1 MTPTN
6 LIIAGLALAL
16 ALVTGLL
23 GWQTVR
29 LANEQKAHQTTVAT
43 FAQLREKQATQA
55 KTDIEAV
62 RAEEHRRIFALEG
75 VIHEQ
80 AKLAASA
87 RADADAADLAFK
99 RLRDK
104 ANRLA
109 TSTSQR
115 PTNPTTPA
123 AGQTAEPAA
132 MVLADVLGS
141 LGQRAV
147 DLGRFAD
154 ESRSAGLACE
164 ASYDAVRAD
173 NGSD

>member
-1 MTPTN
+1 MNPTN
-6 LIIAGLALAL
+6 MIIAGLAVAL
-16 ALVTGLL
+16 ALVTGAL

-29 LANEQKAHQTTVAT
+29 LAKEEKAHQATVAT
-43 FAQLREKQATQA
+43 FAKLREKQAEQA
-55 KTDIEAV
+55 KADIEAA

-75 VIHEQ
+75 VIREQ
-80 AKLAASA
+80 AKVAERT
-87 RADADAADLAFK
+87 RADADAAAVALK

-109 TSTSQR
+109 AAADSR
-115 PTNPTTPA
+115 AADPPTASASPP
-123 AGQTAEPAA
+123 AEPSA

-147 DLGRFAD
+147 DLGKFAD

-164 ASYDAVRAD
+164 ASYEAVK
-173 NGSD
+173 GE

>member
-6 LIIAGLALAL
+6 MIIAGLALAL
-16 ALVTGLL
+16 ALVTGAL

-43 FAQLREKQATQA
+43 FATLREKQAEQA
-55 KTDIEAV
+55 KADVEAA
-62 RAEEHRRIFALEG
+62 RSEEHRRIFALEG
-75 VIHEQ
+75 IIHEQ
-80 AKLAASA
+80 AKVAAKA
-87 RADADAADLAFK
+87 RADADAADVALK

-109 TSTSQR
+109 TSTSSR
-115 PTNPTTPA
+115 TVNTATAPA
-123 AGQTAEPAA
+123 SSPAESPA

-147 DLGRFAD
+147 ELGKFAD
-154 ESRSAGLACE
+154 ESRSAGLTCE
-164 ASYDAVRAD
+164 ASYDAVRDAQ
-173 NGSD
+173 

>member
-6 LIIAGLALAL
+6 MIIAGLALAL
-16 ALVTGLL
+16 TLVTGAL

-29 LANEQKAHQTTVAT
+29 LAKEEKSHQTTVAT
-43 FAQLREKQATQA
+43 FAKLREKQAEQA
-55 KTDIEAV
+55 KADVESA

-75 VIHEQ
+75 VIREQ
-80 AKLAASA
+80 AKLATSA
-87 RADADAADLAFK
+87 RADADAATVALK

-109 TSTSQR
+109 ASTSSRPADTPVTSTS
-115 PTNPTTPA
+115 PPA
-123 AGQTAEPAA
+123 DPSA

-147 DLGRFAD
+147 ELGKFAD
-154 ESRSAGLACE
+154 ESRRAGLTCE
-164 ASYDAVRAD
+164 ASYDAVRD
-173 NGSD
+173 SQ